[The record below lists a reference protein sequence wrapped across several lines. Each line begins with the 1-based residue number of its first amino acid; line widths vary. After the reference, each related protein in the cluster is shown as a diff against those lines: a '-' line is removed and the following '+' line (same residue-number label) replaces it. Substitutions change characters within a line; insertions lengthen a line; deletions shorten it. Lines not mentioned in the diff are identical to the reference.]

1 MKNPL
6 LLSSNFT
13 PDLRLCYAEF
23 KRGGENKVKWIHY
36 LAYLLLWVGGLNW
49 GLIGLFNYNLVET
62 IFGSWPAL
70 IQWVYILAGVST
82 LYVLFTHKNDCK
94 ICSKM

>member
-1 MKNPL
+1 MKWL
-6 LLSSNFT
+6 
-13 PDLRLCYAEF
+13 
-23 KRGGENKVKWIHY
+23 HY

-62 IFGSWPAL
+62 LLGSWPAL
-70 IQWVYILAGVST
+70 IQWAYILVGVST

-94 ICSKM
+94 ICSKK